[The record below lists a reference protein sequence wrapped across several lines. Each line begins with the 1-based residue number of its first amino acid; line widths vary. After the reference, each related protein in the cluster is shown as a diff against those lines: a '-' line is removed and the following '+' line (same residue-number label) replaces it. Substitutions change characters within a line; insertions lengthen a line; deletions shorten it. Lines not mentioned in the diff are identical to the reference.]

1 MHLSGKKKE
10 MLFILGQF
18 FSETDRKFSQA
29 PLSVSVSKA
38 EFIDVIK
45 HLSAVS
51 KKERAIYKNLEELQ
65 KEKYVIYDDRELL
78 LSRKG
83 FNEYEAILKEITSLN
98 SISSKIEAQRITFKR
113 KVQTKLK

>member
-10 MLFILGQF
+10 MLFILGMF

-45 HLSAVS
+45 SLSAVS

-65 KEKYVIYDDRELL
+65 KEKFVIYNERELL
-78 LSRKG
+78 LSRRG
-83 FNEYEAILKEITSLN
+83 FNEYEAIINEMKNLD
-98 SISSKIEAQRITFKR
+98 SIASKIEAQRIIFKR